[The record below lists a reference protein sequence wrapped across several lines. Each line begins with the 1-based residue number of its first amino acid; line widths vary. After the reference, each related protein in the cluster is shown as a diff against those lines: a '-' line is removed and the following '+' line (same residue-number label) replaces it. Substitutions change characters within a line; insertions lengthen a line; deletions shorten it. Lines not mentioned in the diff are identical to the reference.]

1 MIPRVTSELGTVS
14 TLDDRPNDTG
24 GLTAAELKA
33 KFDADAGTLKDYVN
47 DVLIPFLEGT
57 SAAASLGITTISG
70 FSADNIQTA
79 LEEIIGAMQGITQGS
94 VADGSI
100 TLAKLAA
107 EVTAIALGGA
117 AASHTHGAGDIASG
131 TLDASRI
138 PVLDAS
144 KLGAGSVGSSQLASS
159 AVTTQKIKDGAVTA
173 DKLAAL
179 AVFAQHI
186 ANGAITAPK
195 LAAGAVGTSNLGDGV
210 VTRAK
215 LAQDAIGKK
224 VDWSSNSSPIT
235 AQYNNYFIYMRNTIA
250 KSFTITAEDFA
261 ALPDGYTLTIL
272 ALASSPVTISWA
284 SGIPVMDAV
293 QRTNASSG
301 GSITLDGNGDMV
313 TIFKRPA
320 DGSSIAAGLILTGQL
335 NPRTIWVGTAAP
347 SGGADGDV
355 YIRYS

>member
-1 MIPRVTSELGTVS
+1 MIPRVTDELGTVS

-33 KFDADAGTLKDYVN
+33 KFDADAGSLKEYVN
-47 DVLIPFLEGT
+47 DVLIPFLEGA
-57 SAAASLGITTISG
+57 SAAASLGITTIPG

-79 LEEIIGAMQGITQGS
+79 LEQIVQAMQDVTQGS

-107 EVTAIALGGA
+107 EVTAVALGGA

-131 TLDASRI
+131 TLDSSRI
-138 PVLDAS
+138 PVLDGT
-144 KLGAGSVGSSQLASS
+144 KLGTGSVGTAQLGA
-159 AVTTQKIKDGAVTA
+159 AVVTA
-173 DKLAAL
+173 EKLAAL
-179 AVFAQHI
+179 AVLAQHI

-301 GSITLDGNGDMV
+301 GSITLGGNGDMV

>member
-1 MIPRVTSELGTVS
+1 MIPRVTDELGTVS

-33 KFDADAGTLKDYVN
+33 KFDADAGTLKTYVN

-57 SAAASLGITTISG
+57 SAAASLGIATISG

-138 PVLDAS
+138 PVLGAS
-144 KLGAGSVGSSQLASS
+144 KLDAGSVGSSQLASS
-159 AVTTQKIKDGAVTA
+159 AVTTQKIKDVAVTA
-173 DKLAAL
+173 DKIASL
-179 AVFAQHI
+179 AVLTQNI
-186 ANGAITAPK
+186 ANGAVTTQKIASLAITTALLADKAVTAEK
-195 LAAGAVGTSNLGDGV
+195 LADNIPYTKFG
-210 VTRAK
+210 
-215 LAQDAIGKK
+215 LAANQVRK
-224 VDWSSNSSPIT
+224 IT
-235 AQYNNYFIYMRNTIA
+235 
-250 KSFTITAEDFA
+250 
-261 ALPDGYTLTIL
+261 
-272 ALASSPVTISWA
+272 
-284 SGIPVMDAV
+284 
-293 QRTNASSG
+293 
-301 GSITLDGNGDMV
+301 
-313 TIFKRPA
+313 
-320 DGSSIAAGLILTGQL
+320 
-335 NPRTIWVGTAAP
+335 VGTAAP
-347 SGGADGDV
+347 SGGSDGDV

>member
-1 MIPRVTSELGTVS
+1 MSIQEQKITEAAIAANGVQS
-14 TLDDRPNDTG
+14 RPDKLTG
-24 GLTAAELKA
+24 TAAQNK
-33 KFDADAGTLKDYVN
+33 KVFDALVTAVVREKFNALLDELTG
-47 DVLIPFLEGT
+47 
-57 SAAASLGITTISG
+57 AAAAAQLGITTIPG

-79 LEEIIGAMQGITQGS
+79 LEQIVQAMQDVTQGS

-100 TLAKLAA
+100 TLLKLAA
-107 EVTAIALGGA
+107 EVTAVALGGA
-117 AASHTHGAGDIASG
+117 AAIHTHGAGDIDSG
-131 TLDASRI
+131 TLDAARI
-138 PVLDAS
+138 PVLDGT
-144 KLGAGSVGSSQLASS
+144 KLGTGSVGTAQLGA
-159 AVTTQKIKDGAVTA
+159 AVVTA
-173 DKLAAL
+173 EKLAAL
-179 AVFAQHI
+179 AVLAQHI
-186 ANGAITAPK
+186 ANGAVTTQK

-235 AQYNNYFIYMRNTIA
+235 AQYNNYFIYMRNYIA
-250 KSFTITAEDFA
+250 KSLTITAEDFA
-261 ALPDGYTLTIL
+261 ALPDGYTVTIL

-301 GSITLDGNGDMV
+301 GSITLGGNGDMV

-335 NPRTIWVGTAAP
+335 NPRTIWVGSSATPP
-347 SGGADGDV
+347 SDWRPGDI
-355 YIRYS
+355 YLQYQ